1 MIHGNLKWL
10 VWKEYR
16 QHRLIVLGMLFLFGP
31 SVLGFP
37 DRGLRRV
44 ARRVAT
50 GSAYVP
56 GGIRLA
62 SRFSAPAHLLSF
74 YVSQIALLLI
84 GGNTDRQ
91 RAYRPVG
98 GVPVQ
103 PADFTAE
110 EPGRQSPTGAA
121 DVRRDLAAECRCV
134 LGHGVRVFAL

>member
-16 QHRLIVLGMLFLFGP
+16 QHRLIVLGMLFLL
-31 SVLGFP
+31 VLPYLVFPIVAYVAWLVAWLRDRPTYQGASDWLLVFLRRQPTQLLRLPDCPAP
-37 DRGLRRV
+37 DRRQR
-44 ARRVAT
+44 
-50 GSAYVP
+50 
-56 GGIRLA
+56 
-62 SRFSAPAHLLSF
+62 
-74 YVSQIALLLI
+74 
-84 GGNTDRQ
+84 DRQ

-134 LGHGVRVFAL
+134 LGHGVRIFAL